1 MAAGIAQKSC
11 TALFPLWSLGKN
23 DIPKMKKKKTKKKTK
38 KQKNKEAGMT
48 QSIMQS
54 NLNVSF
60 GKNEKRA

>member
-23 DIPKMKKKKTKKKTK
+23 DIPKMKKKKTKNK
-38 KQKNKEAGMT
+38 KQTNKEAGMT

>member
-23 DIPKMKKKKTKKKTK
+23 DIPKIKKKQKKKKQKKT
-38 KQKNKEAGMT
+38 NKEAGMT

>member
-23 DIPKMKKKKTKKKTK
+23 DIPKMKKNKNKNK
-38 KQKNKEAGMT
+38 KQTNKEAGMT

>member
-11 TALFPLWSLGKN
+11 TALFPLWSLSKN
-23 DIPKMKKKKTKKKTK
+23 DIPKMKKKKTKQKK
-38 KQKNKEAGMT
+38 KNKEAGMT

-60 GKNEKRA
+60 GKNEKGHKN